1 MTDKH
6 TGGVVLF
13 DSCAYWG
20 HNEADLG
27 TWRAARYGMGR
38 PFFAEY
44 HKLMD
49 VSEPK
54 EDWDDRNALYAL

>member
-27 TWRAARYGMGR
+27 IWRATRYGMGR